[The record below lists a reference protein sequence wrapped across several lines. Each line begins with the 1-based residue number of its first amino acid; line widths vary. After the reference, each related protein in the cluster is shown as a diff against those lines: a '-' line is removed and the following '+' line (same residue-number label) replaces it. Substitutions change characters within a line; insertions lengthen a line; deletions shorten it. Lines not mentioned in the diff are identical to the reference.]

1 MPVIL
6 VVIRGSYLDTW
17 NLLVRDMQRLVN
29 RFSLLILF

>member
-1 MPVIL
+1 MSVIL